1 MKIFLLHG
9 DNVTAS
15 YDRLLK
21 YVEHAKKRGW
31 EIVHVSDK
39 NLRLPEVYM
48 NTGLF
53 VTDKLVIVDDYDF
66 LNKKDLKWL
75 EEKGEEQGGNL
86 VIYHDAP
93 LPKTKIKAVPKLEK
107 EEKFDLPI
115 LLWKMVDS
123 FYPGNAK
130 QFLITMH
137 QVLERQPVEL
147 VFGLLATQIRNL
159 YWVLVDP
166 ANCPMPDW
174 KKGKLSGVA
183 KRFSKEKLESIIEEM
198 AEIDVQAKTTDV
210 SLTDLLDL
218 LVVKG
223 LQ

>member
-9 DNVTAS
+9 DNTTAS

-39 NLRLPEVYM
+39 NVRLPEVYM

-53 VTDKLVIVDDYDF
+53 VSDKLVIVDDYDF
-66 LNKKDLKWL
+66 LNKRDLKWL
-75 EEKGEEQGGNL
+75 DEKGGDQRGNL

-93 LPKTKIKAVPKLEK
+93 LPKTKINAVPKLEK
-107 EEKFDLPI
+107 EEKFELPV
-115 LLWKMVDS
+115 LLWRMIDN

-130 QFLITMH
+130 QFLQLMH
-137 QVLERQPVEL
+137 EVLKRQPVEL

-166 ANCPMPDW
+166 ISSSMPDW
-174 KKGKLSGVA
+174 KKSKLQGVA
-183 KRFSKEKLESIIEEM
+183 KRFSKETLEWIIEEM
-198 AEIDVQAKTTDV
+198 AAIDVRSKTTDLE
-210 SLTDLLDL
+210 LTDLLDF

>member
-9 DNVTAS
+9 DNTTAS

-31 EIVHVSDK
+31 EIVHVTDK
-39 NLRLPEVYM
+39 NVRLPEVYM

-53 VTDKLVIVDDYDF
+53 VSDKLVIVDDYDF
-66 LNKKDLKWL
+66 LNKKDLRWL
-75 EEKGEEQGGNL
+75 EEKGGEQGGNL
-86 VIYHDAP
+86 VIYHDA
-93 LPKTKIKAVPKLEK
+93 LLAKAKINAIPKLEK
-107 EEKFDLPI
+107 EEKFELPI

-123 FYPGNAK
+123 FYPGNTK
-130 QFLITMH
+130 QFLQLMH

-159 YWVLVDP
+159 YWVSVDP
-166 ANCPMPDW
+166 VNCPMPDW
-174 KKGKLSGVA
+174 KKGKLQGVA
-183 KRFSKEKLESIIEEM
+183 KRFSKEKLEWIINEM
-198 AEIDVQAKTTDV
+198 AEIDVKSKTTDV
-210 SLTDLLDL
+210 ELVDLLDL
-218 LVVKG
+218 LAVKG